1 MKISKEKIEL
11 VMATKGLSA
20 VEVSKRAGMSRQNFS
35 TVKLRGSCTPTT
47 ASKIAKGLGVEVP
60 EIIEKE

>member
-20 VEVSKRAGMSRQNFS
+20 VAVAKVAGMSRQNFS
-35 TVKLRGSCTPTT
+35 TIKLRGTCTPTS
-47 ASKIAKGLGVEVP
+47 AGKIAKGLGVDLS